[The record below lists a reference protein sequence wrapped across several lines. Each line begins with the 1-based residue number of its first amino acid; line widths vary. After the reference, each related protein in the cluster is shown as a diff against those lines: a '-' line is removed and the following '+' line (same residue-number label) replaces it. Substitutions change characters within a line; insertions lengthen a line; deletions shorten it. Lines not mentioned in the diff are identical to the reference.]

1 MLKQARVED
10 ISKNRITKLHGH
22 IVVVTHYYP
31 RFLKRKLVDEYVKDL
46 APTRELLTEFKENE
60 KAAGDHDGGFEAMNY
75 ESKFTLSESGLSEL
89 SRLSSLAATKDVYL
103 VCHCTVGQR
112 CHRELLLMIAKEQL
126 GSKTARVHHTYT
138 TFAQRLKNNDVF
150 R

>member
-22 IVVVTHYYP
+22 IVVVTHFYP
-31 RFLKRKLVDEYVKDL
+31 RFLKRKFIHEYIHEL
-46 APTRELLTEFKENE
+46 APTRALLKEFKNQEE
-60 KAAGDHDGGFEAMNY
+60 LSGDHDAGFSEVDY
-75 ESKFTLSESGLSEL
+75 ESKFSLSESGLAEL
-89 SRLSSLAATKDVYL
+89 RRLAEQANEKDVYL

-112 CHRELLLMIAKEQL
+112 CHRELLLLIAKEKFSAKI
-126 GSKTARVHHTYT
+126 SKVHHEYPI
-138 TFAQRLKNNDVF
+138 FIARLSADEIT